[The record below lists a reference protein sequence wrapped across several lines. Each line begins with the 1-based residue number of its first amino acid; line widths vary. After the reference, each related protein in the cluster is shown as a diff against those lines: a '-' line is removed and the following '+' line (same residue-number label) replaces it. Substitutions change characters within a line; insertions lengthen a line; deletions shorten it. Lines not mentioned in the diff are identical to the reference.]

1 MRAPPLALVLALA
14 RLAAADR
21 AAGHYVHDHTDADQP
36 PAVVPQL
43 NATAP
48 ARRRVEDTNGTNSTN
63 GTGPL
68 RVVFNTVAI
77 LTDSYACQ
85 QLYRGMLAIGTP
97 ANKYLPHC
105 DDDVTDNCWYRCMP
119 EDRVTVA
126 MQRRL
131 AEVLASTE
139 RWFAAAFTINSPVQ
153 HPLTSRSLSGTW
165 CAFGGPVD
173 YRLPNSGVKDADA
186 YIVVTT
192 RPTTGTQ
199 VAYGGACLFDSG
211 YPLQSQPGSA
221 YSPPRPVVGQVNLS
235 PRLLGGDEAE
245 WEGGARVEAVL
256 STTVHETLH
265 ALGFY
270 YAKMSEFPCP
280 QAPNWDRRANGYDGT
295 AGIRPCSVVASREP
309 VEERRTSYLVDGEEA
324 WPACSSSTSH
334 NPLSQPH
341 RLHLLDRRMHQMTV
355 YSKRVTTP
363 NVIAHARAHFGC
375 EPTSAQAADPLGRCH
390 PTETYGCIDGMP
402 LENGGDDG
410 SAPAHWEERAL
421 HGEMMCASAS
431 SARPSPLSHITF
443 GLFQD
448 SGWYT
453 PDYDVPDPICYYAS
467 PWLQHAAIGNAPG
480 CRGDDGKPRPG
491 RRAVWGA
498 GRGCAFVSGRCNA
511 DPWHGYF
518 CSDGSPTHRAC
529 TAGRLAVGSCSL
541 TEFDKALPV
550 AYRYFD
556 ESPKLGG
563 ADARLDYCP
572 IVTSFRDY
580 SCTHPP
586 LAAPSEEEID
596 RRRARG
602 ERQCHDCRCFS
613 SSLTSEAADAQEIDQ
628 VGCFEH
634 RCLAP
639 ERLQIRIGD
648 SDWQDCNG
656 HGGLI
661 TLDDFDGELACPPA
675 SELCADAAD
684 LR

>member
-1 MRAPPLALVLALA
+1 M
-14 RLAAADR
+14 
-21 AAGHYVHDHTDADQP
+21 
-36 PAVVPQL
+36 
-43 NATAP
+43 
-48 ARRRVEDTNGTNSTN
+48 
-63 GTGPL
+63 
-68 RVVFNTVAI
+68 
-77 LTDSYACQ
+77 
-85 QLYRGMLAIGTP
+85 
-97 ANKYLPHC
+97 
-105 DDDVTDNCWYRCMP
+105 
-119 EDRVTVA
+119 
-126 MQRRL
+126 
-131 AEVLASTE
+131 
-139 RWFAAAFTINSPVQ
+139 
-153 HPLTSRSLSGTW
+153 
-165 CAFGGPVD
+165 
-173 YRLPNSGVKDADA
+173 
-186 YIVVTT
+186 
-192 RPTTGTQ
+192 
-199 VAYGGACLFDSG
+199 
-211 YPLQSQPGSA
+211 
-221 YSPPRPVVGQVNLS
+221 
-235 PRLLGGDEAE
+235 
-245 WEGGARVEAVL
+245 
-256 STTVHETLH
+256 
-265 ALGFY
+265 
-270 YAKMSEFPCP
+270 
-280 QAPNWDRRANGYDGT
+280 
-295 AGIRPCSVVASREP
+295 
-309 VEERRTSYLVDGEEA
+309 
-324 WPACSSSTSH
+324 
-334 NPLSQPH
+334 
-341 RLHLLDRRMHQMTV
+341 

-375 EPTSAQAADPLGRCH
+375 EPTGAQAADPLGLCH
-390 PTETYGCIDGMP
+390 PTESHDCIDGMP

-410 SAPAHWEERAL
+410 SAPAHWEERVL

-511 DPWHGYF
+511 DPWDGYF

-656 HGGLI
+656 HGGRI
-661 TLDDFDGELACPPA
+661 TIDDFDGELACPPA

-684 LR
+684 LRWPTVAHVSPSEGPTGGGTSLTITGAEFPPPDDGGPRPAVRVCDVAATDVAVISASEIRAITGAAPSDWRDETTCGVRVTLDDGPWAEAYGAFVYVGPRRSQPPIELDDGWGAGTVLSVCLRLWPYILAFALAVAIGQWAYDTAFEARQLYRLKGHADARMSARLAAASARAEASAEATRAEAAEIRAAAAHTATNGHAARISRGCASARCPPSR